1 MRTCP
6 NCGTPNRPDARFC
19 DACGY
24 TLAATSVGG
33 RTVVLPR
40 TDPGHLDAEE
50 AKTLVER
57 VKKTFGQTAAGP
69 PPATLTKG
77 DPNQREH
84 TTLVM
89 DRSGSMGEEFDE
101 DENKMVA
108 AIRGGINLVLN
119 KAKLDPDDEIAL
131 VAFNSRARALL
142 PFQPLRT
149 HRREMIRALQSLTPD
164 NGTDIN
170 EGLKA
175 ARKLFDWS
183 RQDVVR
189 RVVLLTDGHGGRPE
203 KTAEALK
210 EQGTVVDV
218 IGVSDTPENVN
229 ERLLR
234 KIASRVGG
242 QLRYRFIKDHQTLLA
257 HYTRLAN
264 KTATM

>member
-1 MRTCP
+1 MKTCP
-6 NCGTPNRPDARFC
+6 NCGTQNRPDARFC
-19 DACGY
+19 KACGHV
-24 TLAATSVGG
+24 LAATSVGG

-40 TDPGHLDAEE
+40 TEPGRMTADE
-50 AKTLVER
+50 AKTIVER
-57 VKKTFGQTAAGP
+57 VNKTFGQTAAGP
-69 PPATLTKG
+69 MPGTMAG
-77 DPNQREH
+77 ADPNQREH
-84 TTLVM
+84 TTLVI
-89 DRSGSMGEEFDE
+89 DRSGSMGEEFDQG
-101 DENKMVA
+101 ENKMVA
-108 AIRGGINLVLN
+108 AARGAINLILN
-119 KAKLDPDDEIAL
+119 KARIDPDDEIAL
-131 VAFNSRARALL
+131 VAFNSRGRVLL

-149 HRREMIRALQSLTPD
+149 HKRAMIQALQSLSPD

-170 EGLKA
+170 KGLKE
-175 ARKLFDWS
+175 ARNLFDWS

-218 IGVSDTPENVN
+218 IGVGDTPENVN

-234 KIASRVGG
+234 QIASRVGG